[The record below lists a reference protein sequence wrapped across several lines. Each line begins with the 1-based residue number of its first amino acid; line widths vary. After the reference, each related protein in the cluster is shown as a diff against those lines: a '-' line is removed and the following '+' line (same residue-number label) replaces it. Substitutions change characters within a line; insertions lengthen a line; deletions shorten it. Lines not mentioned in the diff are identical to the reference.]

1 MRIRKYINTTIDL
14 FISTDIYS
22 ADIDTMLVNK
32 LEQRYVGKCFAS
44 MYITSII
51 GILRRSSVNL
61 VNDRLDGAAYVDV
74 NFEAEGVILIN
85 GEILH
90 NCNIIEKHT
99 NAITA
104 EHEYASI
111 KLRKSADSRVY
122 DVLSPNIRIPIIIE
136 AVSYILNQK
145 TISVLAY
152 PYIPTSEPNDYYY
165 VTSVLNPSDVEKL
178 SFIYSKIEEEEKLHT
193 AISDQKEY
201 TFFKELMYPFKSQQ
215 KFDQVP
221 IVKQLGLQKKSITM
235 ENLISM
241 EPGYV
246 VYPNEEHF
254 LTKFLYHSGKV
265 MDENKNI
272 IMSDPFAVYAGILNK
287 YLFNLHAL
295 RGFVETYP
303 TLNDIKKMSSYWKIC
318 YSAKK

>member
-1 MRIRKYINTTIDL
+1 MRIRKYINTTVDL
-14 FISTDIYS
+14 FTSTDIYS
-22 ADIDTMLVNK
+22 ADLDTLLLSK

-44 MYITSII
+44 MYITGIV
-51 GILRRSSVNL
+51 GILRRSSINL

-74 NFEAEGVILIN
+74 NFEVEGVILIN

-111 KLRKSADSRVY
+111 KLKKPSDSRVY
-122 DVLSPNIRIPIIIE
+122 DVLSPKINIPIVIE

-152 PYIPTSEPNDYYY
+152 PYTPKATPNDFYY
-165 VTSVLNPSDVEKL
+165 VTSEISPADAEKL
-178 SFIYSKIEEEEKLHT
+178 SFIYDKITEEEKLHT
-193 AISDQKEY
+193 AISDKKEY
-201 TFFKELMYPFKSQQ
+201 TFFKELMYPFKTTQ
-215 KFDQVP
+215 KFDQSP
-221 IVKQLGLQKKSITM
+221 AVKQLGLQKKQFTM
-235 ENLISM
+235 ETLIAM

-246 VYPNEEHF
+246 VYPDEEHF
-254 LTKFLYHSGKV
+254 LSKSLYHAGKT
-265 MDENKNI
+265 MDENKEI
-272 IMSDPFAVYAGILNK
+272 IMSDPFAVYGGILNK
-287 YLFNLHAL
+287 YLFNLQAL

-303 TLNDIKKMSSYWKIC
+303 TFNDIKKMSSYWKIC
-318 YSAKK
+318 HMTKS